1 MRDCPSLVRLLL
13 ITSLGACGDDVE
25 LDTDG
30 DGLTDLE
37 EESLGTDPTLTD
49 TDGDGYDDDEELAQN
64 TDPLD
69 DADHPY
75 TGGWAI
81 GACRADVEA
90 TGHEVGQVAED
101 FTLLDQH
108 GDNVSLYS
116 FCDRAVLLVGAA
128 FT

>member
-1 MRDCPSLVRLLL
+1 MYARALVNLLL
-13 ITSLGACGDDVE
+13 FASLAACGEDVD

-30 DGLTDLE
+30 DGLSDVE
-37 EESLGTDPTLTD
+37 EEALGTDPTLTD
-49 TDGDGYDDDEELAQN
+49 TDGDGYDDDEELTGN

-81 GACRADVEA
+81 GDCRSDVEA
-90 TGHEVGQVAED
+90 TGHEVGQIAED
-101 FTLLDQH
+101 FTLSDQY